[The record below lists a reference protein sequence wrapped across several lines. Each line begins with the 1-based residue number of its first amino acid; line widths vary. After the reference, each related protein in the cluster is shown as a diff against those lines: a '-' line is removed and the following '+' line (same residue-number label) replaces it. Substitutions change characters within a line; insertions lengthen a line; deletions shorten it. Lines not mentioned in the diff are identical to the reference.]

1 MADPTTSS
9 LNLNTESNQV
19 GAEGAREIQITNQAA
34 AEDAREIEITNLAA
48 AEDGSLTKITIMDP
62 KLYVAAADGD
72 THALNARKD
81 DIQVKLTPKK
91 NTVLHVAAQ
100 FGQAECVEWILGLG
114 SPSSLLQQP
123 NEKGDTPLHLAARE
137 GHWKVVKNLI
147 DAAKK
152 LGEGDTERG
161 AVADCTVILRMIN
174 NDKDTALHEAVRNHH
189 PEVVKLLIQDDPDFA
204 YGANAEGNTPLYIAA
219 EWGFGDLVQMILDKY
234 SSPAHS
240 GIKGRTALHAAV
252 ILNNKAMTKKMLKW
266 KPALTKELDK
276 NGWSPLHFA
285 AYVGCHPTIVRQ
297 LLEKCD
303 SSIVHLGVKDHG
315 NKTALHIAAS
325 RGHVDVVKEL
335 VSRFPDCCE
344 KVDDEGNNV
353 LHFIMPKK
361 IFVTSGLSNIPPLRM
376 RGLMNEKNAEGK
388 TPLYLFH
395 NSPLSKDVD
404 YFPPPKRMLT
414 WILDTFARLRRR
426 SPSFRVGIRPLG
438 SLEVKEDMNSSE
450 SKGSKEISENKGSE
464 ESKEISEMKKT
475 MKSHMIVAALIATV
489 TFTAGFT
496 LPGGYI
502 PDKGVT
508 QGMAVLSL
516 PTDGTLGKDGDM
528 ASAATESFRNFV
540 MEDSIA
546 MVLSMCAIGIYFLAS
561 FPIENKK
568 TVHAYLLYGYVLTLA
583 AMAVMVTAFVDGL
596 QAVLHP
602 SSSLEVTTK
611 YMIVVFLLFLF
622 VPAFPL
628 SVTISRDFVWKKFVN
643 L

>member
-100 FGQAECVEWILGLG
+100 FGQAECVKWILGLG

-137 GHWKVVKNLI
+137 GHWTVVKNLI

-234 SSPAHS
+234 SSPAHN

-252 ILNNKAMTKKMLKW
+252 ILNNK
-266 KPALTKELDK
+266 
-276 NGWSPLHFA
+276 
-285 AYVGCHPTIVRQ
+285 
-297 LLEKCD
+297 
-303 SSIVHLGVKDHG
+303 
-315 NKTALHIAAS
+315 
-325 RGHVDVVKEL
+325 
-335 VSRFPDCCE
+335 
-344 KVDDEGNNV
+344 
-353 LHFIMPKK
+353 
-361 IFVTSGLSNIPPLRM
+361 
-376 RGLMNEKNAEGK
+376 
-388 TPLYLFH
+388 
-395 NSPLSKDVD
+395 
-404 YFPPPKRMLT
+404 
-414 WILDTFARLRRR
+414 
-426 SPSFRVGIRPLG
+426 
-438 SLEVKEDMNSSE
+438 
-450 SKGSKEISENKGSE
+450 
-464 ESKEISEMKKT
+464 
-475 MKSHMIVAALIATV
+475 
-489 TFTAGFT
+489 
-496 LPGGYI
+496 
-502 PDKGVT
+502 
-508 QGMAVLSL
+508 
-516 PTDGTLGKDGDM
+516 GT
-528 ASAATESFRNFV
+528 
-540 MEDSIA
+540 
-546 MVLSMCAIGIYFLAS
+546 
-561 FPIENKK
+561 
-568 TVHAYLLYGYVLTLA
+568 
-583 AMAVMVTAFVDGL
+583 
-596 QAVLHP
+596 
-602 SSSLEVTTK
+602 
-611 YMIVVFLLFLF
+611 
-622 VPAFPL
+622 
-628 SVTISRDFVWKKFVN
+628 
-643 L
+643 

>member
-252 ILNNKAMTKKMLKW
+252 IL
-266 KPALTKELDK
+266 
-276 NGWSPLHFA
+276 
-285 AYVGCHPTIVRQ
+285 
-297 LLEKCD
+297 
-303 SSIVHLGVKDHG
+303 KD
-315 NKTALHIAAS
+315 
-325 RGHVDVVKEL
+325 
-335 VSRFPDCCE
+335 
-344 KVDDEGNNV
+344 
-353 LHFIMPKK
+353 
-361 IFVTSGLSNIPPLRM
+361 
-376 RGLMNEKNAEGK
+376 
-388 TPLYLFH
+388 
-395 NSPLSKDVD
+395 
-404 YFPPPKRMLT
+404 
-414 WILDTFARLRRR
+414 
-426 SPSFRVGIRPLG
+426 
-438 SLEVKEDMNSSE
+438 
-450 SKGSKEISENKGSE
+450 
-464 ESKEISEMKKT
+464 
-475 MKSHMIVAALIATV
+475 
-489 TFTAGFT
+489 
-496 LPGGYI
+496 PG
-502 PDKGVT
+502 
-508 QGMAVLSL
+508 A
-516 PTDGTLGKDGDM
+516 
-528 ASAATESFRNFV
+528 
-540 MEDSIA
+540 
-546 MVLSMCAIGIYFLAS
+546 
-561 FPIENKK
+561 
-568 TVHAYLLYGYVLTLA
+568 
-583 AMAVMVTAFVDGL
+583 
-596 QAVLHP
+596 
-602 SSSLEVTTK
+602 
-611 YMIVVFLLFLF
+611 
-622 VPAFPL
+622 
-628 SVTISRDFVWKKFVN
+628 
-643 L
+643 

>member
-1 MADPTTSS
+1 M
-9 LNLNTESNQV
+9 
-19 GAEGAREIQITNQAA
+19 
-34 AEDAREIEITNLAA
+34 
-48 AEDGSLTKITIMDP
+48 
-62 KLYVAAADGD
+62 
-72 THALNARKD
+72 
-81 DIQVKLTPKK
+81 
-91 NTVLHVAAQ
+91 
-100 FGQAECVEWILGLG
+100 
-114 SPSSLLQQP
+114 
-123 NEKGDTPLHLAARE
+123 
-137 GHWKVVKNLI
+137 
-147 DAAKK
+147 
-152 LGEGDTERG
+152 
-161 AVADCTVILRMIN
+161 
-174 NDKDTALHEAVRNHH
+174 
-189 PEVVKLLIQDDPDFA
+189 
-204 YGANAEGNTPLYIAA
+204 
-219 EWGFGDLVQMILDKY
+219 
-234 SSPAHS
+234 
-240 GIKGRTALHAAV
+240 
-252 ILNNKAMTKKMLKW
+252 
-266 KPALTKELDK
+266 
-276 NGWSPLHFA
+276 
-285 AYVGCHPTIVRQ
+285 
-297 LLEKCD
+297 
-303 SSIVHLGVKDHG
+303 
-315 NKTALHIAAS
+315 
-325 RGHVDVVKEL
+325 
-335 VSRFPDCCE
+335 
-344 KVDDEGNNV
+344 
-353 LHFIMPKK
+353 
-361 IFVTSGLSNIPPLRM
+361 
-376 RGLMNEKNAEGK
+376 
-388 TPLYLFH
+388 
-395 NSPLSKDVD
+395 
-404 YFPPPKRMLT
+404 
-414 WILDTFARLRRR
+414 
-426 SPSFRVGIRPLG
+426 G

-528 ASAATESFRNFV
+528 ASAATENFRNFV

-628 SVTISRDFVWKKFVN
+628 LVTISRDFAWKKFVN

>member
-1 MADPTTSS
+1 
-9 LNLNTESNQV
+9 
-19 GAEGAREIQITNQAA
+19 
-34 AEDAREIEITNLAA
+34 
-48 AEDGSLTKITIMDP
+48 
-62 KLYVAAADGD
+62 
-72 THALNARKD
+72 
-81 DIQVKLTPKK
+81 
-91 NTVLHVAAQ
+91 
-100 FGQAECVEWILGLG
+100 
-114 SPSSLLQQP
+114 
-123 NEKGDTPLHLAARE
+123 
-137 GHWKVVKNLI
+137 
-147 DAAKK
+147 
-152 LGEGDTERG
+152 
-161 AVADCTVILRMIN
+161 
-174 NDKDTALHEAVRNHH
+174 
-189 PEVVKLLIQDDPDFA
+189 
-204 YGANAEGNTPLYIAA
+204 
-219 EWGFGDLVQMILDKY
+219 
-234 SSPAHS
+234 
-240 GIKGRTALHAAV
+240 
-252 ILNNKAMTKKMLKW
+252 MTKKILEW

-285 AYVGCHPTIVRQ
+285 AYVGCHPKMVRQ
-297 LLEKCD
+297 LLEECD
-303 SSIVHLGVKDHG
+303 SRVVHLGVKDHG
-315 NKTALHIAAS
+315 NKTVLHIAAS
-325 RGHVDVVKEL
+325 RGHAGVVKEL
-335 VSRFPDCCE
+335 ASHFPDFCE

-353 LHFIMPKK
+353 LHFIMPNK
-361 IFVTSGLSNIPPLRM
+361 IFITSGLSNIPPLRM

-404 YFPPPKRMLT
+404 YFPPPERMFT
-414 WILDTFARLRRR
+414 WILDTFRR

-438 SLEVKEDMNSSE
+438 SLEVKKDMDSSECKGSEEISE
-450 SKGSKEISENKGSE
+450 SKESE
-464 ESKEISEMKKT
+464 ESKEISEIKKT

-496 LPGGYI
+496 LSGGYI

-528 ASAATESFRNFV
+528 ASAATENFRNFV

-628 SVTISRDFVWKKFVN
+628 LVTISRDFAWKKFVS